1 MNLKRKVLEYLDK
14 NPEATSTQ
22 LREEFPQASKKSLW
36 NYSGQWKKQKGKGEE
51 GALKSIRKQV
61 FSFFEK
67 NPQASLKDLKKA
79 FPLANTISIS
89 NYRYQW
95 KKQKSNTG
103 KKVSIKDQ
111 VYNFLKDNPKATFG
125 ELKNAL
131 SHIKP
136 SSVSAYHSQ
145 WKKGPQEKA
154 KPGKSK
160 LTKQGKPGRKPKNK
174 VENQDNE
181 KELVKALQATIEAQK
196 VTIDAMKTQNSLLKE
211 KQTAV
216 MNELEGL
223 SDIQLD
229 ELKRIM
235 STYIKGMRK
244 L

>member
-1 MNLKRKVLEYLDK
+1 MNLKREVLEYLDK
-14 NPEATSTQ
+14 NPKATNTD
-22 LREEFPQASKKSLW
+22 LRNEFPQASKKSLW
-36 NYSGQWKKQKGKGEE
+36 NYSGQWKKQKGIGEE
-51 GALKSIRKQV
+51 SVLKSMRKQV
-61 FSFFEK
+61 FSFFDK

-79 FPLANTISIS
+79 FPQANTVSIS

-95 KKQKSNTG
+95 KKQKSNPG

-145 WKKGPQEKA
+145 WKKGSQEKA
-154 KPGKSK
+154 KPGRPKS
-160 LTKQGKPGRKPKNK
+160 TKQGKPGRKPKVK
-174 VENQDNE
+174 MANQDNE
-181 KELVKALQATIEAQK
+181 KELVKALLATIEAQK
-196 VTIDAMKTQNSLLKE
+196 VTIEAMKTQNTLLKE
-211 KQTAV
+211 KQSAV
-216 MNELEGL
+216 MSELEGL

>member
-1 MNLKRKVLEYLDK
+1 MNLKRKVLEYLEK
-14 NPEATSTQ
+14 NPNATNTE
-22 LREEFPQASKKSLW
+22 LRKEFPQASKKSLW
-36 NYSGQWKKQKGKGEE
+36 NYSGQWKKQKGFENKGNI
-51 GALKSIRKQV
+51 KSVRKQV
-61 FSFFEK
+61 FGYFDK
-67 NPQASLKDLKKA
+67 NPLASLKDLKEA
-79 FPLANTISIS
+79 FPDANTVSIS

-95 KKQKSNTG
+95 KKQKSNLG

-111 VYNFLKDNPKATFG
+111 VYNFLQKNPKATFG
-125 ELKNAL
+125 ELRNAL

-145 WKKGPQEKA
+145 WKKRSQEKA
-154 KPGKSK
+154 KPGRPKLIKSEK
-160 LTKQGKPGRKPKNK
+160 TGKKPKTK
-174 VENQDNE
+174 TTPQDNE

-196 VTIDAMKTQNSLLKE
+196 VTIEAMKTQNSLLKE
-211 KQTAV
+211 KQSAV
-216 MNELEGL
+216 MHELEGL